1 MLLVSKKITILLFLL
16 ITGITSTVANAID
29 NKRTFCVFDL
39 IGKQGDVFS
48 MMEDYR
54 LEALKWNVDL
64 KLKPYT
70 DEKIAA
76 EDLKSG
82 KCDAAIMTGLRGRSF
97 NEFVGTLDSIGSV
110 PSYDHMEQVLKLLL
124 SSKLTKYMTSGD
136 YEVVGVSPAGAAYLF
151 TNDRKVNSV
160 AKMSGKKIA
169 VLDFDK
175 AQPYMVASIGASPVN
190 ATIATFGP
198 MFNNGSVDIIAAPAM
213 AYGPLELYKGLGE
226 NGGIANFAIAQ
237 LSLQMIIRKDRFP
250 KEFGQQSRKY
260 VWTQYNRAIS
270 LIEGNTESINPE
282 YWMSISEKDQEGY
295 SELLRQT
302 RISLRDQGIYNGKM
316 LKFLAKVRCKL
327 DATLSEC
334 TAPDK
339 E

>member
-1 MLLVSKKITILLFLL
+1 MKTTVNNISGLL
-16 ITGITSTVANAID
+16 ILIVMLIMPLSATASTT
-29 NKRTFCVFDL
+29 KRTLCVFDL

-48 MMEDYR
+48 VMEDYR
-54 LEALKWNVDL
+54 LEALKWGVDL
-64 KLKPYT
+64 VLKPYT

-97 NEFVGTLDSIGSV
+97 NSFVGTMDSIGSI
-110 PSYDHMEQVLKLLL
+110 PTYKHMEKALQLLMSHKL
-124 SSKLTKYMTSGD
+124 SKYMSSGK
-136 YEVVGVSPAGAAYLF
+136 YEVVGVTPAGAAYLF
-151 TNDRKVNSV
+151 TNDKNVNSV

-175 AQPYMVASIGASPVN
+175 AQPIMVASIGASPVN
-190 ATIATFGP
+190 ATMATFGP

-213 AYGPLELYKGLGE
+213 AYGPLELYKGLGD
-226 NGGIANFAIAQ
+226 NGAIANFAIAQ
-237 LSLQMIIRKDRFP
+237 LSLQIIIQKDRFP
-250 KEFGQQSRKY
+250 EGFGQESRKY
-260 VWTQYNRAIS
+260 VWSQFNRAIE
-270 LIEGNTESINPE
+270 LIKGNTDSIDPK
-282 YWMSISEKDQEGY
+282 YWMEISEEDQAGY
-295 SELLRQT
+295 NELLRQT
-302 RISLRDQGIYNGKM
+302 RIKLRDDGIYNAKM

-334 TAPDK
+334 TAPDR

>member
-1 MLLVSKKITILLFLL
+1 MKIKNAITKLLLAALFVVPL
-16 ITGITSTVANAID
+16 SANA
-29 NKRTFCVFDL
+29 NNVQRTFCVFDL

-54 LEALKWNVDL
+54 LEALKWNVEL
-64 KLKPYT
+64 TLKPYT

-97 NEFVGTLDSIGSV
+97 NSFVGTLDSIGSI
-110 PSYDHMEQVLKLLL
+110 PTYDHMEQILKLLL
-124 SSKLTKYMTSGD
+124 SNKLSKYMTSGE
-136 YEVVGVSPAGAAYLF
+136 YEVVGVTPAGAAYLF
-151 TNDRKVNSV
+151 TNDKNINSV
-160 AKMSGKKIA
+160 AKMSGKKVA

-175 AQPYMVASIGASPVN
+175 AQPIMVASIGASPVN

-226 NGGIANFAIAQ
+226 NGAIANFAIAQ
-237 LSLQMIIRKDRFP
+237 LSLQIIIRKDQFP
-250 KEFGQQSRKY
+250 ESFGQKSRSY
-260 VWTQYNRAIS
+260 VWSQFNKAVN
-270 LIEGNTESINPE
+270 LIEGNTDSINPS
-282 YWMSISEKDQEGY
+282 YWMDISEKDQNGY
-295 SELLRQT
+295 NELLRQT
-302 RISLRDQGIYNGKM
+302 RISLRDQGIYNAKM
-316 LKFLAKVRCKL
+316 LKFLAKVRCKM
-327 DATLSEC
+327 DASLSEC
-334 TAPDK
+334 TASDR

>member
-1 MLLVSKKITILLFLL
+1 MLHFSKKITILLFLL
-16 ITGITSTVANAID
+16 ITSITSANAID

-54 LEALKWNVDL
+54 LEAKKWNIEFE
-64 KLKPYT
+64 LKPYT

-97 NEFVGTLDSIGSV
+97 NAFVGTLDSIGSV
-110 PSYDHMEQVLKLLL
+110 PTYNHMEQVLKFLL
-124 SSKLTKYMTSGD
+124 SSKLKKYMTSGE
-136 YEVVGVSPAGAAYLF
+136 YEVAGIFPAGAAYLF
-151 TNDRKVNSV
+151 TNDRKVDSV

-175 AQPYMVASIGASPVN
+175 AQPYMVASVGASPVN

-226 NGGIANFAIAQ
+226 NGGIADFAIAQ

-260 VWTQYNRAIS
+260 AWAQYNRSIS
-270 LIEGNTESINPE
+270 LINGNTESINPD
-282 YWMSISEKDQEGY
+282 YWMSISKKDQEGY

-302 RISLRDQGIYNGKM
+302 RIALRDQGIYNGKM

>member
-1 MLLVSKKITILLFLL
+1 MKIKNAIIQFIFVTLFLVPL
-16 ITGITSTVANAID
+16 SASANNIQ
-29 NKRTFCVFDL
+29 RTFCVFDL

-54 LEALKWNVDL
+54 LEALKWNVEL
-64 KLKPYT
+64 TLKPYT

-97 NEFVGTLDSIGSV
+97 NSFVGTLDSIGSI
-110 PSYDHMEQVLKLLL
+110 PSYDHMEQILKLLL
-124 SSKLTKYMTSGD
+124 SNKLSKYMTSGE
-136 YEVVGVSPAGAAYLF
+136 YEVVGVAPAGAAYLF
-151 TNDRKVNSV
+151 TNDKNINSV
-160 AKMSGKKIA
+160 SKMSGKKVA

-175 AQPYMVASIGASPVN
+175 AQPIMVASIGASPVN

-226 NGGIANFAIAQ
+226 KGAIANFAIAQ
-237 LSLQMIIRKDRFP
+237 LSLQIIIRKDKFP
-250 KEFGQQSRKY
+250 EGFGQKSRSY
-260 VWTQYNRAIS
+260 VWTQFNKSLS
-270 LIEGNTESINPE
+270 LIEGNTESINPS
-282 YWMSISEKDQEGY
+282 YWMDISEKDQTGY
-295 SELLRQT
+295 NELLRQT
-302 RISLRDQGIYNGKM
+302 RISLRDQGIYNAKM
-316 LKFLAKVRCKL
+316 LKFLAKVRCKM
-327 DATLSEC
+327 DASLSEC
-334 TAPDK
+334 TAPDR